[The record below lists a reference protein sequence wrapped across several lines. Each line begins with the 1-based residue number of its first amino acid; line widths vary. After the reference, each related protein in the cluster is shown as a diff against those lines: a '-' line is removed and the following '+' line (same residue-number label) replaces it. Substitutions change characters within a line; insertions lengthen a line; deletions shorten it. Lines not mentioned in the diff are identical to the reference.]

1 MKVLDYSEI
10 PFDGGNL
17 TLEERIR
24 GIARYGFSWVSEMKS
39 QEKVIVIL
47 HRVLDKRFTLLRN
60 FPLPGGAIRI
70 PFVLVGP
77 HGVTVVNH
85 STAKGIYRAQGDS
98 WAAMGTRS
106 KDFRP
111 VRPNLIVH
119 TKLMTKAMEALL
131 SQCGYAMEVEG
142 VLMFT
147 DPKAHVETMRPDV
160 RVILVDA
167 IERFG
172 LQLRQTTPVLSLEEV
187 RTLVSDLNKAIQPEE
202 DSGED
207 TIRPHNQLSRSLDT
221 GFMKMIDPMVKK
233 LNFSRGQWIFLGVLL
248 FLEIIVLT
256 AFLIYILL
264 TA

>member
-17 TLEERIR
+17 TLEERIK
-24 GIARYGFSWVSEMKS
+24 GIAKYGFSWVSKMQS

-77 HGVTVVNH
+77 HGVTVVNL

-98 WAAMGTRS
+98 WTVMDTRS
-106 KDFRP
+106 KSFRP

-119 TKLMTKAMEALL
+119 TKLMTKAMETLL
-131 SQCGYAMEVEG
+131 SQIGYAIEAEG
-142 VLMFT
+142 ILMFT
-147 DPKAHVETMRPDV
+147 DPKAHVETIRPDV

-172 LQLRQTTPVLSLEEV
+172 LQLRQTAPVMELEDV
-187 RTLVSDLNKAIQPEE
+187 RIVVNDLNKAIQPKEE
-202 DSGED
+202 SGEAV
-207 TIRPHNQLSRSLDT
+207 IRPHKQLSRSLDS
-221 GFMKMIDPMVKK
+221 GFMKMIDPLMKK
-233 LNFSRGQWIFLGVLL
+233 LNFSRGQWIFLGVFL
-248 FLEIIVLT
+248 FLEIVVLT